1 MSDKPT
7 SSTAAPSSSAPPSL
21 PAALSTFERWRMN
34 MAYVTGIGMS
44 EEERKL
50 YTTQIHL
57 KRCEERKYHL
67 MQSSQSVRPSFP
79 SP

>member
-1 MSDKPT
+1 
-7 SSTAAPSSSAPPSL
+7 
-21 PAALSTFERWRMN
+21 

-67 MQSSQSVRPSFP
+67 MQSSQFVRPSFP